1 MKKINFNKYFIFLFL
16 IFPQIG
22 AAVEA
27 TDAAKNMLSELTIR
41 ESKLPISSDPNWH
54 SPEKIVLVSPGG
66 RGDISPETISLLES
80 AAGSAEFTIIRGPE
94 NEGKKIDEAD
104 VLLASCG
111 VAHAGM
117 KKLKWLHHFSA
128 GVENCLKNTV
138 FGKNNILLTNM
149 KGVYGPGIAEHVIA
163 MIFSFSRGMHQFK
176 AQQSLAKWNRGLAIE
191 YPMLEIRGKTILIVG
206 LGGIGTEIAW
216 RANALGMKVIATRNS
231 SRDRPEFVDYVGLAD
246 ELYKLAGQA
255 DFIVNSTP
263 LTSSTMGLFD
273 SKFFNV
279 LKPSSYFINI
289 GRGKS
294 VITEDLVA
302 ALKSGKLA
310 GAGLD
315 VVEPEPLPQ
324 DHILWQMPNVII
336 TPHISGRSDL
346 VMERFWIFVRENLR
360 RYVRGERMLNIVNFK
375 KEY

>member
-1 MKKINFNKYFIFLFL
+1 
-16 IFPQIG
+16 
-22 AAVEA
+22 
-27 TDAAKNMLSELTIR
+27 
-41 ESKLPISSDPNWH
+41 
-54 SPEKIVLVSPGG
+54 
-66 RGDISPETISLLES
+66 
-80 AAGSAEFTIIRGPE
+80 
-94 NEGKKIDEAD
+94 

-128 GVENCLKNTV
+128 GVENCLKNTA
-138 FGKNNILLTNM
+138 FSKNNILLTNM

-176 AQQSLAKWNRGLAIE
+176 AQQSLGKWNRGLATE

-231 SRDRPEFVDYVGLAD
+231 SRDKPGFVDYVGLAD
-246 ELYKLAGQA
+246 ELYELAE
-255 DFIVNSTP
+255 P
-263 LTSSTMGLFD
+263 LTSSTKGLFD

-294 VITEDLVA
+294 VITEDLVS

-315 VVEPEPLPQ
+315 VVEPEPLPE

-346 VMERFWIFVRENLR
+346 VMKRFWIFVRENLR
-360 RYVRGERMLNIVNFK
+360 RYVRGERMLNVVNIK
-375 KEY
+375 REY